1 MSKVNLDALIL
12 REDFEI
18 KDESKISFEKRET
31 GHISDLEPN
40 TFFYLTLRKPDFQR
54 ETAEWDHKKIVDFV
68 QSFLNGD
75 LIPAIILWNSGNQVF
90 VIDGAHRLSALIA
103 WVHDDYGDGEISRA
117 FFEHRIPDEQVQA
130 AEQTRRLVKRVIGT
144 YKDHKFAILNPN
156 KVKAELV
163 EQAQRLGS
171 LAWKHQWVQGDAS
184 KAEASFFK
192 INQQAA
198 PINKTEL
205 MLLESRKKPDALA
218 ARAIIRSG
226 TGHKYWSKF
235 SEATQQTIQGI
246 AKEVNEILFN
256 PPLRTP
262 VKTLDLPMAGSVY
275 SGKALSSVFDLI
287 TLANEERL
295 KSKLLDDQDGTE
307 TIKFL
312 KNTRKVVYRISG
324 THSSSLGFH
333 PAVYSYS
340 STGVYQPTSLLAV
353 ARLAKE
359 FERKSYFK
367 TFTENRE
374 KLEKFL
380 LKHKDIQN
388 QVAVKHGAGVNKKGY
403 IFLSDLYLLIIELF
417 SDGKTEAEIL
427 ATLQEDNKFSFLKW
441 TAGEVDFFEFRRD
454 FTSETKSAAFLREAL
469 KSPMRCQICKGLIHF
484 NSISTDHIV
493 RKQDG
498 GLGVIENAQLAHL
511 YCNSTFKN

>member
-31 GHISDLEPN
+31 GYIADLEPN

-103 WVHDDYGDGEISRA
+103 WVHDDYGDGEISRS
-117 FFEHRIPDEQVQA
+117 FFEHRIPDEQLEA
-130 AEQTRRLVKRVIGT
+130 AKQTRRLVERTIGT

-156 KVKAELV
+156 KVKVELL

-235 SEATQQTIQGI
+235 SEATQQTIQVI
-246 AKEVNEILFN
+246 AKEVNEILFS

-262 VKTLDLPMAGSVY
+262 LKTLDLPLAGSVY

-287 TLANEERL
+287 SLANEERGDR
-295 KSKLLDDQDGTE
+295 KLQDDQDGTE

-312 KNTRKVVYRISG
+312 KNTRKIVYRISG
-324 THSSSLGFH
+324 LHASSLGFH
-333 PAVYSYS
+333 PAIYSYS

-353 ARLAKE
+353 AKLVKE
-359 FERKSYFK
+359 LQALDYFNR
-367 TFTENRE
+367 FVENRQ
-374 KLEKFL
+374 KLENFL

-388 QVAVKHGAGVNKKGY
+388 QAAVKHGAGVNKRGY
-403 IFLSDLYLLIIELF
+403 RFLGDLYLLIIELF
-417 SDGKTEAEIL
+417 NQGKTETEVLTI
-427 ATLQEDNKFSFLKW
+427 LQENDKFSFLKW
-441 TAGEVDFFEFRRD
+441 TTVEVAPFDLRRD

-469 KSPMRCQICKGLIHF
+469 KAPMRCQICQGLMHF
-484 NSISTDHIV
+484 NSISTDHII

-498 GLGVIENAQLAHL
+498 GLGIVDNAQLSHP
-511 YCNSTFKN
+511 YCNTTYKN